1 MQPYICSS
9 CGNTYAPTALVWRC
23 DCGSYLD
30 VAPGAG
36 LTRNDINRDE
46 PSLWRYQKAL
56 HLAGS
61 RPSVYFGEGLT
72 PLVPG
77 QWGGQEVLFKLD
89 FLFPSGS
96 FKDRGTALMINRL
109 AELGVKSVL
118 EDSSGNGG
126 ASVAAYSAAAGIDC
140 RIYVPAY
147 TSEGKVVQT
156 RTYGSE
162 VVKVPGTREDTS
174 RAAEAAAEERF
185 YASHNWHPLF
195 IEGVKTVAYE
205 IWEQLGYRAP
215 DNVVAPIGFGSS
227 VLGLYR
233 GFKEL
238 LAAGQVER
246 LPRIFACQAANCAPI
261 HSLFTT
267 GNAHIEAQP
276 TAAEGVACVKPIR
289 LLEIMRA
296 LKESGGQTVA
306 LSEAA
311 IAKGLQDL
319 AAARGLFVEPT
330 SAVAPAGARALL
342 EAGVIRPGEVT
353 VVLLTGSGLK
363 ATEKIAGLASA
374 GEEGR

>member
-9 CGNTYAPTALVWRC
+9 CGTTHAANALVWRC
-23 DCGSYLD
+23 DCGGYLD

-36 LTRNDINRDE
+36 LTRADIDSDE
-46 PSLWRYQKAL
+46 RSLWRYRKAL
-56 HLAGS
+56 HLESS
-61 RPSVYFGEGLT
+61 RPSVSFGEGLT

-77 QWGGQEVLFKLD
+77 QWGGEEVLFKLD
-89 FLFPSGS
+89 FLMPSGS
-96 FKDRGTALMINRL
+96 FKDRGSALMINRL

-140 RIYVPAY
+140 RIYVPAS
-147 TSEGKVVQT
+147 TSAGKVIQT
-156 RTYGSE
+156 RTYGAE
-162 VVKVPGTREDTS
+162 LVKVPGTREDTS
-174 RAAEAAAEERF
+174 QAALAAAQEHF

-205 IWEQLGYRAP
+205 IWEQLGFRAP
-215 DNVVAPIGFGSS
+215 ANVVAPIGFGSS

-238 LAAGQVER
+238 LGAGQVER

-261 HSLFTT
+261 HSLFA
-267 GNAHIEAQP
+267 GGSAQVESRP
-276 TAAEGVACVKPIR
+276 TAAEGIACLKPIR
-289 LLEIMRA
+289 LPEIMRA

-306 LSEAA
+306 VSEDD
-311 IAKGLQDL
+311 IARGLQDL
-319 AAARGLFVEPT
+319 AATRGLFVEPT
-330 SAVAPAGARALL
+330 SAVAPAGARMLL

-353 VVLLTGSGLK
+353 VVLLTGNGLK
-363 ATEKIAGLASA
+363 ATEKIARLAW
-374 GEEGR
+374 GEGEGT

>member
-1 MQPYICSS
+1 MQPYLCSS
-9 CGNTYAPTALVWRC
+9 CGRQYAASTLVWRC
-23 DCGSYLD
+23 GCGGYLD
-30 VAPGAG
+30 VALGAG
-36 LTRNDINRDE
+36 LTPDQINRDE

-56 HLAGS
+56 HLEGS
-61 RPSVYFGEGLT
+61 RPCVYFGEGMT
-72 PLVPG
+72 PLVTG
-77 QWGGQEVLFKLD
+77 RWGSGDVMFKLD
-89 FLFPSGS
+89 YLLPSGS
-96 FKDRGTALMINRL
+96 FKDRGTALMMNRL

-126 ASVAAYSAAAGIDC
+126 ASVAAYAAAAGIDC

-147 TSEGKVVQT
+147 TSAGKVVQT
-156 RTYGSE
+156 RSYGAE
-162 VVKVPGTREDTS
+162 LIKVPGTRQDTS
-174 RAAEAAAEERF
+174 RAAEAAAEEHF

-227 VLGLYR
+227 VLGVYR

-238 LAAGQVER
+238 LGAGQVQR

-267 GNAHIEAQP
+267 GSAVVEPQP
-276 TAAEGVACVKPIR
+276 TVAEGIACLKPIR
-289 LLEIMRA
+289 LPEVMRA

-306 LSEAA
+306 LGEGD

-319 AAARGLFVEPT
+319 AATRGMFVEPT
-330 SAVAPAGARALL
+330 SAVAPAGARALMD
-342 EAGVIRPGEVT
+342 AGVIRPGEVT
-353 VVLLTGSGLK
+353 VVLLTGNGLK
-363 ATEKIAGLASA
+363 AAETIGRLASA
-374 GEEGR
+374 EGEEK

>member
-1 MQPYICSS
+1 MQPYVCSS
-9 CGNTYAPTALVWRC
+9 CGTTYAASALVWRC
-23 DCGSYLD
+23 GCGGYLD
-30 VAPGAG
+30 VEPGAG
-36 LTRNDINRDE
+36 LTRDDIDRDE

-72 PLVPG
+72 PLVSG
-77 QWGGQEVLFKLD
+77 QWGGGEVRFKLD
-89 FLFPSGS
+89 FLLPSGS

-126 ASVAAYSAAAGIDC
+126 ASVAAYAAAAGIDC

-147 TSEGKVVQT
+147 TSAGKVVQT
-156 RTYGSE
+156 RSYGAE
-162 VVKVPGTREDTS
+162 LIKVPGTRVDTS
-174 RAAEAAAEERF
+174 RAAEAAAQEHF

-205 IWEQLGYRAP
+205 IWEQLGFRAP

-238 LAAGQVER
+238 LGAGQVAR

-261 HSLFTT
+261 HSLFAT
-267 GNAHIEAQP
+267 GSAHVEPQP
-276 TAAEGVACVKPIR
+276 TVAEGIACVNPIR
-289 LLEIMRA
+289 LPEIMRA
-296 LKESGGQTVA
+296 LKESGGRTVA
-306 LSEAA
+306 VSEAD

-319 AAARGLFVEPT
+319 AATRGMFVEPT

-342 EAGVIRPGEVT
+342 DAGVIRPGEVT
-353 VVLLTGSGLK
+353 VVLLTGNGLK
-363 ATEKIAGLASA
+363 AAETIAGLASV
-374 GEEGR
+374 EGKGR

>member
-9 CGNTYAPTALVWRC
+9 CGKTYDASALVWRC
-23 DCGSYLD
+23 GCGSHLD

-36 LTRNDINRDE
+36 ITRDEINRDE
-46 PSLWRYQKAL
+46 PSLWRYRKAL

-72 PLVPG
+72 PLVSG
-77 QWGGQEVLFKLD
+77 QWGGEEVRFKLD
-89 FLFPSGS
+89 FLLPSGS

-126 ASVAAYSAAAGIDC
+126 ASVAAYAAAAGIEC

-147 TSEGKVVQT
+147 TSAGKVIQT
-156 RTYGSE
+156 RSYGAE
-162 VVKVPGTREDTS
+162 LIKVPGTRVDTS
-174 RAAEAAAEERF
+174 RAAEAAAQEHF

-238 LAAGQVER
+238 LGAGQVER

-261 HSLFTT
+261 HSLFAT
-267 GNAHIEAQP
+267 GSAHVEP
-276 TAAEGVACVKPIR
+276 RHTVAEGIACLNPIR
-289 LLEIMRA
+289 LPEIMRA

-306 LSEAA
+306 VSEAD
-311 IAKGLQDL
+311 IARGLQDL
-319 AAARGLFVEPT
+319 AATRGLFVEPT

-342 EAGVIRPGEVT
+342 DAGVIRPGEVT

-363 ATEKIAGLASA
+363 AAETIAGLASA
-374 GEEGR
+374 DGEAK